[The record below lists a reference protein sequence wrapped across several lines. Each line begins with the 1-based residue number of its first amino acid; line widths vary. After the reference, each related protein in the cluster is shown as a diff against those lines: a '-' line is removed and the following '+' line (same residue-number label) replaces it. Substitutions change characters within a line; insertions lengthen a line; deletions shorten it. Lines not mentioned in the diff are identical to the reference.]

1 MIDLKELREAEA
13 LVKHVED
20 DPMHAANDKKHPR
33 HEVFKSA
40 LIRLKT
46 KIRQTHSALEAQKEL
61 YKITSKKE
69 LRRSLKDRAKR

>member
-1 MIDLKELREAEA
+1 MINLKQLREAEE
-13 LVKHVED
+13 LVKRVED

-33 HEVFKSA
+33 HKIFKDA

-46 KIRQTHSALEAQKEL
+46 KIRQTHAALEAQKEL